1 MGISPRQFEQMRE
14 RVSSKERSVKKTPV
28 EPLAHKVV
36 LGIDP
41 SLRGTGYG
49 VIRLGRSGPKAV
61 AQGTVKCGAKL
72 ERSRCLHEISS
83 MSRSSR
89 QGICRCD

>member
-1 MGISPRQFEQMRE
+1 MGISPRQFEQMQE
-14 RVSSKERSVKKTPV
+14 RVRGKKRSAEKTPV
-28 EPLAHKVV
+28 EPLAPKVV

-61 AQGTVKCGAKL
+61 AQGTVKCSAKL
-72 ERSRCLHEISS
+72 ERSHCLHEIS
-83 MSRSSR
+83 RTIR
-89 QGICRCD
+89 EIGHKHQQR